1 MASSTVRPD
10 SSGRSEGASALELR
24 VEPLALP
31 LTDPLARIDGVMNA
45 LTVETDTVRKVTII
59 GPGAGPEQAGQG
71 LFSDLVAVARG
82 YSASHTVSS
91 C

>member
-45 LTVETDTVRKVTII
+45 LTVETDTVREVTII

-71 LFSDLVAVARG
+71 LFADLVAIARG

>member
-1 MASSTVRPD
+1 VTPSDPPHAQ
-10 SSGRSEGASALELR
+10 AAALR

-71 LFSDLVAVARG
+71 LFFDLVAVARG